1 MSNSQNNRTIW
12 LYGAA
17 ALSLALAGSG
27 IAYYIL
33 EDDKQAKRRRAGR
46 RAERTTLR
54 LLHQIKEEQHAIALN
69 MEKAEANIEDQA
81 CDDKAFKHKEY
92 TLAHSNELLLRL
104 MEKLDAIR
112 PLTVVMGGETE
123 AEPNEFERSLV
134 ANIKAKKRAVIESI
148 EGLFRRLDVANG
160 KAKKEA
166 SRREAV
172 AKEKERLE
180 KEEAERLAREE
191 KEREAIRKE
200 NERKAKEEQERIAQ
214 EEALLRQKEEEAN
227 LQQEILNKQEDYE
240 QVEIIEQEEA
250 NEEPVQ
256 EQQQDQEQAI
266 LAAMKEVEQEDE
278 NTRSTSMTLP
288 TEWKDHQDEPL
299 TCDWKAIDMTTK
311 SDQEPDWKVV
321 GSGSR
326 RGSFSVGRAFDGATA
341 SHHNNY
347 ATTALS
353 QAPSSSSLINQPQQ
367 PEFKRRGSACSE
379 KQWGSFGG
387 FQWEGPSI
395 FDEDSSSSNT
405 TNAPAPRTPLPPHT
419 PSEQYFDPHAIL
431 SAPMLPHVSVEPIY
445 RQQRSFSFSMGQDP
459 ALFGYDDY
467 YYSSNNARS
476 TSNALLAPT
485 VEEQEEEESD
495 TFDDAYLRSRSQS
508 SNAAFGM
515 YPNGHWMHTHRRGS
529 LGSSSFMD
537 NANNK
542 DLLLLSQ
549 RRMSQPAPPAPLP
562 FNNIQE
568 YSFPEIIPNGG
579 PTHGIISSS
588 NGGSTSS
595 PTPFLSASSASSI
608 QPLSDYLDLHRSTS
622 SSIILPCQQIMP
634 ETSISSVTVIPSQ
647 QQQQHQ
653 QDTISSSGKGLALQR
668 LPPHIPLF
676 MVEFKSGRTD
686 FYYVSDPSLQIH
698 VGDLVLVEADRGK
711 DLGKVAT
718 DILTVNQVVLL
729 QQQQKHNNSSNRL
742 IIDEE
747 EEAKPDDS
755 TTQKKNS
762 TADSFV
768 KKIYRKAAPEEITL
782 LLNKEQDEQRALAV
796 CLQKI
801 KNRKLSMEVVDA
813 EFQWDRRKLTF
824 YFIAERRIDFR
835 ELVRE
840 LFKIYKTRIWMCAV
854 NPNVPTKSVT
864 SSAMNVI

>member
-1 MSNSQNNRTIW
+1 MSNSQNNRAIW

-54 LLHQIKEEQHAIALN
+54 LLHQIKEEQQAIALD
-69 MEKAEANIEDQA
+69 MEKVEGNIDDQA
-81 CDDKAFKHKEY
+81 CDDKAFKQKEY

-123 AEPNEFERSLV
+123 AEPNEFERNLV
-134 ANIKAKKRAVIESI
+134 SNIKAKKRTVIESI

-160 KAKKEA
+160 KAKKES
-166 SRREAV
+166 SRREQV

-191 KEREAIRKE
+191 KQREEIRKE

-227 LQQEILNKQEDYE
+227 LQQEILNKQDDYE

-250 NEEPVQ
+250 NEPVQ
-256 EQQQDQEQAI
+256 EQDQEQAI

-278 NTRSTSMTLP
+278 NISSMDNATSMCSKVDMIQTQP
-288 TEWKDHQDEPL
+288 REWRDNQDE
-299 TCDWKAIDMTTK
+299 AIDMTLK
-311 SDQEPDWKVV
+311 SDQETDWKIV
-321 GSGSR
+321 GSRSR
-326 RGSFSVGRAFDGATA
+326 KGSFSVGRVSDGATA
-341 SHHNNY
+341 SHHNNH
-347 ATTALS
+347 ATIS
-353 QAPSSSSLINQPQQ
+353 QTPSLINQPQS
-367 PEFKRRGSACSE
+367 EFKRRGSACSE

-395 FDEDSSSSNT
+395 FDEDSA
-405 TNAPAPRTPLPPHT
+405 NAPAPRTPLPPHT
-419 PSEQYFDPHAIL
+419 PSEQYFDPNAIL
-431 SAPMLPHVSVEPIY
+431 STPMLPHVSIEPIF
-445 RQQRSFSFSMGQDP
+445 RQQRSLSFSMGQDP
-459 ALFGYDDY
+459 AFFGYDDY
-467 YYSSNNARS
+467 HNARNTS
-476 TSNALLAPT
+476 TALLTPT
-485 VEEQEEEESD
+485 VEEEEESD

-529 LGSSSFMD
+529 LGSFMD
-537 NANNK
+537 GSSSK

-549 RRMSQPAPPAPLP
+549 RRMSQPAPPL
-562 FNNIQE
+562 NSMQE
-568 YSFPEIIPNGG
+568 YSFPDLIPNGG

-588 NGGSTSS
+588 SGGSTSS
-595 PTPFLSASSASSI
+595 PTPFLSASSTSSI
-608 QPLSDYLDLHRSTS
+608 QPLSDYLDIHRSS
-622 SSIILPCQQIMP
+622 SSSILPCQTTP
-634 ETSISSVTVIPSQ
+634 ETSISAAVITNQ
-647 QQQQHQ
+647 QQQQ
-653 QDTISSSGKGLALQR
+653 DIISSSKGLALQR

-686 FYYVSDPSLQIH
+686 FYYVSDPSSQIQ

-718 DILTVNQVVLL
+718 DILTVDQVLLL
-729 QQQQKHNNSSNRL
+729 QQQQKRNNSSNRL
-742 IIDEE
+742 ILDEE
-747 EEAKPDDS
+747 DKPDDS
-755 TTQKKNS
+755 KKNS
-762 TADSFV
+762 TVDSFV
-768 KKIYRKAAPEEITL
+768 KKIYRKAASEEISL

-801 KNRKLSMEVVDA
+801 KSRKLPMEVVNA

-854 NPNVPTKSVT
+854 NPSIPNKSVT
-864 SSAMNVI
+864 SSM